1 MNIREHHNIAMEI
14 ADHADML
21 KAMKDAEGAI
31 RLYAEAFEKEK
42 EAAMFARE
50 NNLGEPT
57 TSILIRSA
65 ASLAYNAKNYREAER
80 MISYG
85 LLGEPPH
92 EIAEE
97 MRDLLEMVNF
107 KRHME
112 IKGVDFQE
120 GDIQLVINGKGVN
133 YGMARSEDVIGR
145 IINFVKLTE
154 RTIERKSGKPFRK
167 KGKVSKEL
175 KNYCEA
181 YISVPRA
188 GSLAFTVRFTK
199 DFDSIIPGF
208 SSLENVIEDITTNIQ
223 HINNNDMEALK
234 MNIPDESYRSNF
246 IGLTKELAPDGK
258 EVSMFGITTFNNG
271 HINPVP
277 IQRDKKSISDTIM
290 SELESSLDE
299 KGKKKKISTKE
310 ITGVLTAANAIGNSV
325 KISSVDSSVTL
336 SVPDGLSDI
345 VRNYWESEV
354 KVRYR
359 KESSKNILEIIES
372 L

>member
-1 MNIREHHNIAMEI
+1 
-14 ADHADML
+14 
-21 KAMKDAEGAI
+21 
-31 RLYAEAFEKEK
+31 
-42 EAAMFARE
+42 
-50 NNLGEPT
+50 
-57 TSILIRSA
+57 
-65 ASLAYNAKNYREAER
+65 
-80 MISYG
+80 
-85 LLGEPPH
+85 
-92 EIAEE
+92 
-97 MRDLLEMVNF
+97 
-107 KRHME
+107 ME

-199 DFDSIIPGF
+199 DFDSTIPGF

-299 KGKKKKISTKE
+299 KGKKKKYLQKRLQ
-310 ITGVLTAANAIGNSV
+310 VCLQ
-325 KISSVDSSVTL
+325 L
-336 SVPDGLSDI
+336 QM
-345 VRNYWESEV
+345 R
-354 KVRYR
+354 
-359 KESSKNILEIIES
+359 
-372 L
+372 